1 MTTYTSNDS
10 LFRYTVDNDSNTYT
24 LGDDDYNIIAE
35 CFNYWDS
42 IVTPNSGFNGNHII
56 DVSFNVSTLGEG
68 ILGGASVSTLDS
80 LGNQEFGNTFPT
92 KGSIIMNDLHISE
105 MMSDIRNSGKSKYF
119 YVLVH
124 EIGHILGIGTVA
136 TWDLSGT
143 PITSYVDTD
152 GETKTYYTGTNALRE
167 YKSYL
172 PQIAS
177 QLIGIPMEDDGGSG
191 TANVHAEEGHEGATS
206 SNDRYINGVF
216 HPGLDDELMT
226 GWLESSPTSTP
237 LSRISLGF
245 LEDIGYTV
253 DYNLADEYV
262 LSDGSWLDLSANAH
276 CLKSI
281 YIDGTLDISGGD
293 VKLRGTDDNLIVE
306 GDATL
311 QGAVR
316 LGNKV
321 GFGVTNPQYE
331 MDVNGN
337 VYVDT
342 DFTISND
349 ASLNNFTVSGN
360 YSTNAVNYTGG
371 SIEAG
376 DPVYLDTSL
385 DKRLFVR
392 SEDMSFNGVIVN
404 TTTTTE
410 ITGNTWNK
418 LGDNID
424 GMGYGARFGKSVST
438 NADGTIVAMGG
449 NEYNYNNVSSTGY
462 VQVYQRDE
470 SNTIGWSKLGQDIV
484 GQADEQIGMD
494 VSLSSD
500 GTILAVGSYNNLVR
514 VFQYSNSTWT
524 QLGPDIDGE
533 AANDNFGVKISLSG
547 DGSIVAIGARYNNGS
562 DNNRGHVRVYQY
574 REYTDADNGTYHYES
589 RVQDVDQTKPL
600 IITEDGNTAPVVGN
614 SYWIQ
619 LGSDIDG
626 ENENDESGGSVTISG
641 DGTTVAIGATQND
654 GTTGTSTDNRG
665 HVRVYQRDETNTT
678 VAPIGWTKLGEDIDA
693 LFYSESF
700 GCAVS
705 LNFNGSILAAG
716 ANGNRGDTN
725 TWNAKIGNVRIF
737 QYSNSDWLQLGYN
750 IVGEN
755 SDDQSGDS
763 VSLNSDGTIV
773 AIGALFNDG
782 NGADS
787 GHVRIYQYRE
797 YTDADNGI
805 YEYSTREQG
814 TTNFKQLIATE
825 DINTPPVIGN
835 SYWTQLGFDISGEAG
850 SDRSGRS
857 VSLND
862 AGTIVAIGSTRHSNL
877 GHVRVYQIDATI
889 PQQTTTYQTIAS
901 DVDNTGTFSADISLN
916 NTSTGLTL
924 TNNITI
930 VDTSNN
936 NYGAYTTYANAAGTT
951 YFNVGKSASNV
962 FNIVDNNN
970 TGVYMASDSNS
981 FTSTSDIQL
990 KKDISPLSDST
1001 ESLMKL
1007 KPCTYKWKSQSDE
1020 DTKKHIGFIAQE
1032 VEEVL
1037 PNLVN
1042 ENTYP
1047 DGSTYKG
1054 VAMAD
1059 LVPYLVSMNNS
1070 LDARIKN
1077 LKEKINALKTA

>member
-10 LFRYTVDNDSNTYT
+10 LFRYTVNNDSNSYT
-24 LGDDDYNIIAE
+24 VGDDDYNIIAE
-35 CFNYWDS
+35 CFNYWDT
-42 IVTPNSGFNGNHII
+42 IVTPHDGFNGNYII

-68 ILGGASVSTLDS
+68 ILGGASVSSIIS
-80 LGNQEFGNTFPT
+80 LGNNEFGNTFPA
-92 KGSIIMNDLHISE
+92 KGTITVNDLYISE
-105 MMSDIRNSGKSKYF
+105 MMSDIRNSGKSKYY

-124 EIGHILGIGTVA
+124 EIGHILGIGSVV
-136 TWDLSGT
+136 TWDISGT

-226 GWLESSPTSTP
+226 GWLESSPTTTP

-245 LEDIGYTV
+245 LEDIGFTV
-253 DYNLADEYV
+253 NYDLADEYV

-281 YIDGTLDISGGD
+281 YIDGILDISGGD
-293 VKLRGTDDNLIVE
+293 VKLRGADDNLIVE

-311 QGAVR
+311 QGRVR

-321 GFGVTNPQYE
+321 GFGVTIPQYE

-342 DFTISND
+342 DFTTSND
-349 ASLNNFTVSGN
+349 ASLNSFTVSGN
-360 YSTNAVNYTGG
+360 YSASSVNYTGG
-371 SIEAG
+371 SIDSG
-376 DPVYLDTSL
+376 GPVYLDTSL

-392 SEDMSFNGVIVN
+392 SEDISFNGISVN
-404 TTTTTE
+404 TTTTTTTE
-410 ITGNTWNK
+410 FTGTDWTQ
-418 LGDNID
+418 LGSDID
-424 GMGYGARFGKSVST
+424 GEAQSDQSGRSISLSS
-438 NADGTIVAMGG
+438 DGTIVAIGARVNAANG
-449 NEYNYNNVSSTGY
+449 FSSGH
-462 VQVYQRDE
+462 VRVYQRDE
-470 SNTIGWSKLGQDIV
+470 SNTTVAPIGWTQLGADID
-484 GQADEQIGMD
+484 GAAQYNYFGTS

-500 GTILAVGSYNNLVR
+500 GTIVAIGAYGNDDNGIDSGHVR
-514 VFQYSNSTWT
+514 VYQYSNSSWTQLGADIDGEAADDESGTSVSLSSDGTIVAIGAIYNDGTTGNVDDKRGHVRIYQYSNSAWTQLGADIDGEAAGDESGESVSLSGDGTIVAIGAHVNDGNGDKSGHVRVYQRDESNTTVAPIGWTQLGSDIDGESSNDQSGTSVSLNDDGTVLAIGAPFNDGTASNAGHVRVYQYSNSTWT
-524 QLGPDIDGE
+524 QLGSDFDGLLE
-533 AANDNFGVKISLSG
+533 NFNCGYAVSLNNDGTVLALSMLKYSSYRG
-547 DGSIVAIGARYNNGS
+547 ATYIYKYNNSTWTQVGSIILGENGS
-562 DNNRGHVRVYQY
+562 DNSGISLSLSSDGGTIAIGAYGNDDGGSQAGHVRVYQM
-574 REYTDADNGTYHYES
+574 
-589 RVQDVDQTKPL
+589 
-600 IITEDGNTAPVVGN
+600 
-614 SYWIQ
+614 
-619 LGSDIDG
+619 
-626 ENENDESGGSVTISG
+626 
-641 DGTTVAIGATQND
+641 
-654 GTTGTSTDNRG
+654 
-665 HVRVYQRDETNTT
+665 
-678 VAPIGWTKLGEDIDA
+678 
-693 LFYSESF
+693 
-700 GCAVS
+700 
-705 LNFNGSILAAG
+705 
-716 ANGNRGDTN
+716 
-725 TWNAKIGNVRIF
+725 
-737 QYSNSDWLQLGYN
+737 
-750 IVGEN
+750 
-755 SDDQSGDS
+755 
-763 VSLNSDGTIV
+763 
-773 AIGALFNDG
+773 
-782 NGADS
+782 
-787 GHVRIYQYRE
+787 
-797 YTDADNGI
+797 
-805 YEYSTREQG
+805 
-814 TTNFKQLIATE
+814 
-825 DINTPPVIGN
+825 
-835 SYWTQLGFDISGEAG
+835 
-850 SDRSGRS
+850 
-857 VSLND
+857 
-862 AGTIVAIGSTRHSNL
+862 
-877 GHVRVYQIDATI
+877 
-889 PQQTTTYQTIAS
+889 QTTTTTTTTTTTSYQTIAS
-901 DVDNTGTFSADISLN
+901 DVDNTGTFSTDISLN

-936 NYGAYTTYANAAGTT
+936 NYGAYTTYSNAAGTT

-990 KKDISPLSDST
+990 KKDISLLSDST

-1070 LDARIKN
+1070 LDTRIKN